1 MAGPL
6 DETTE
11 RIASVIVKAR
21 GADGSL
27 GALAQRESLA
37 ERSFRRAFIPLDD
50 PRMDGSTFDR
60 SVLLRWGSMA
70 DEGGVRNVLDPDR
83 LETHELE
90 LQIGYVFGEKLGSLA
105 LLHTG
110 ENAAAAVRDPR
121 RRAHNDVTAI
131 TNALACGDLVQGGMT
146 GVEIVSIARTALAV
160 DELAEGRVLA
170 RATFSVVL
178 CVSNRESW
186 SP

>member
-1 MAGPL
+1 MGPL
-6 DETTE
+6 DAVTD
-11 RIASVIVKAR
+11 RIAGVLFSAR

-27 GALAQRESLA
+27 GSLAQREA
-37 ERSFRRAFIPLDD
+37 IPPRSFRRAYIPLDD
-50 PRMDGSTFDR
+50 PRFDGSTFDR

-90 LQIGYVFGEKLGSLA
+90 LQAGYIFGEKLSGLA
-105 LLHTG
+105 LAHAG
-110 ENAAAAVRDPR
+110 ESAAAAVRDPR

-170 RATFSVVL
+170 RATFAVVL
-178 CVSNRESW
+178 CVSNGQAW

>member
-1 MAGPL
+1 MGPL
-6 DETTE
+6 DAVTD
-11 RIASVIVKAR
+11 RIAAVLFSAR

-27 GALAQRESLA
+27 GSLAQREA
-37 ERSFRRAFIPLDD
+37 IPARSFRRAYVPLDD
-50 PRMDGSTFDR
+50 PRFDGSVFDR

-83 LETHELE
+83 IETHELE

-105 LLHTG
+105 LLLAG
-110 ENAAAAVRDPR
+110 ESATRAVSDPR

-131 TNALACGDLVQGGMT
+131 TNALACGDLVQGGLV
-146 GVEIVSIARTALAV
+146 GVEIVSIARPALAV

-178 CVSNRESW
+178 CVSNNQAW